1 MSSRRNRALA
11 GRHRAGWPL
20 LGVLVV
26 GMMALGVT
34 WFALAGPLTSSND
47 QAPSRYSEALV
58 GAPGRVNPLF
68 VHLNDVDRDMA
79 SLVFSGLTRLGPDGE
94 VLPDLA
100 QSWEVSEDG
109 RTFTFRLRA
118 GVAWQTGAPFTA
130 ADVLFT
136 YGLLAD
142 ANLQGAPEEASLWR
156 QAKCSAPNDLMV
168 QCTLP
173 QPFAPF
179 LAFATMGILPKHI
192 LEGAQAA
199 TLGENGFNK
208 KPVGTGP
215 FRLAQLDETHVI
227 LKANTQ
233 YYGSRPQLDEIEF
246 RFYPDTATAAAALS
260 RKDVE
265 GLLLGPEAS
274 QEDFDAVS
282 GRGDLKAYTANRS
295 AYTVLYLNNAEAP
308 LNDGSVRR
316 AIAYAVDIDG
326 IVGKLLAGRAVRG
339 SSPIAPGTWAA
350 NAELEPYPHDQ
361 DEARSLLEAA
371 GWLLPGEGKVRQRDG
386 VELRISLMTDR
397 DALRGALADEVAQEL
412 EEVGI
417 SVTVVRQDSTALVQ
431 DFLIPRQYQAAIF
444 GWDVGAD
451 PDPYPAWHS
460 SQISDNGRNLAAYAN
475 PEADAVM
482 EEARRTT
489 DLDRRQ
495 ALYYTF
501 QTIFH
506 DDVPSVILYYP
517 VYTYFV
523 SDEVKDVKMGTLFNT
538 SSRFASVASWRVG
551 EAKRASQ
558 P

>member
-1 MSSRRNRALA
+1 MSSPRNRTPS
-11 GRHRAGWPL
+11 GRHRPGWPL
-20 LGVLVV
+20 LAVLVA
-26 GMMALGVT
+26 GILALGAT
-34 WFALAGPLTSSND
+34 WFALAGPLTSSD
-47 QAPSRYSEALV
+47 DKRPSRYSEALV
-58 GAPGRVNPLF
+58 GAPSRINPLF
-68 VHLNDVDRDMA
+68 VHLNDADRDIA
-79 SLVFSGLTRLGPDGE
+79 SLVFSGLTKLAPDGQ

-100 QSWEVSEDG
+100 ESWEVSKDG
-109 RTFTFRLRA
+109 RTFTFRLRS
-118 GVAWQTGAPFTA
+118 GVVWQTGAPFTS

-142 ANLQGAPEEASLWR
+142 PKLQGAPEQASLWR

-168 QCTLP
+168 QCVLP

-179 LAFATMGILPKHI
+179 LSFASVGILPKHI
-192 LEGAQAA
+192 LEGAPAA
-199 TLGENGFNK
+199 TQGEHAFNRA
-208 KPVGTGP
+208 PVGTGP
-215 FRLAQLDETHVI
+215 FRLAQLDETHAI

-233 YYGSRPQLDEIEF
+233 YYGSPPQLDEIEF

-260 RKDVE
+260 RDEVR

-274 QEDFDAVS
+274 QADFDVAS
-282 GRGDLKAYTANRS
+282 GHDGLKAYTANRG
-295 AYTVLYLNNAEAP
+295 AYTILYLNNAEAP
-308 LNDGSVRR
+308 LNDRRVRT
-316 AIAYAVDIDG
+316 AVAYAVDVDAI
-326 IVGKLLAGRAVRG
+326 IGKLLAGHAVRG
-339 SSPIAPGTWAA
+339 DSPIAPGTWAA
-350 NAELEPYPHDQ
+350 NPDLKPYPHDI
-361 DEARSLLEAA
+361 DGARSLLEEA
-371 GWLLPGEGKVRQRDG
+371 GWLLPPEGKVRQRDG
-386 VELRISLMTDR
+386 VELRISLTTDR
-397 DALRGALADEVAQEL
+397 DPLRGALADEVAREL
-412 EEVGI
+412 EEIGM

-460 SQISDNGRNLAAYAN
+460 SQISDNGRNLAAYFN
-475 PEADAVM
+475 SEADAAL

-506 DDVPSVILYYP
+506 EDVPSIILYYP

-523 SDEVKDVKMGTLFNT
+523 DDAVKDIKIGTLFNT
-538 SSRFASVASWRVG
+538 SSRFFNVESWRVG
-551 EAKRASQ
+551 EPRDNGQ